1 MKCVSPEISSCSRT
15 VVVSSPPLCPH
26 PSYPAST
33 LALPH
38 LQLVSTSVH
47 SKYLLKASL
56 LPEVNL
62 RPTAHTSMPHSDHSP
77 PPQPSEAFADLP
89 SFPDNI
95 PTAPLLRISL
105 SKLLASDAYEQ
116 ERCWQACQELGFFYL
131 DLRSDNGEALLEDV
145 DHLFHLMETFYDLP
159 VSEKVKY
166 DFKSKGSYFGYKGY
180 GEGIIDAKGTRDRNE
195 FYNISKDDVLS
206 LSGRLPCPEVLDG
219 EEKRALFKSYIER
232 SHAICSTIIAL
243 VSKRLP
249 LSQKANDDGGLEA
262 VHRLRAASGDQI
274 RFVRA
279 PPQEST
285 TKGVALGEHT
295 DFGSVTV
302 LFNRLGGL
310 QVRLPEHMSAVSP
323 EQDGASE
330 TEKRLC
336 EDGWCYVKPLPGH
349 CIVNLGDALVK
360 FSNGRLRSNIHRVV
374 APPGP
379 QGEVTRYSLV
389 YFCRPEDK
397 VILRSLVE
405 GGEQEEEGVTAKE
418 WILRRALGR
427 REPGGW
433 EKSGGT
439 EEGSMRKGGMRV

>member
-1 MKCVSPEISSCSRT
+1 M
-15 VVVSSPPLCPH
+15 
-26 PSYPAST
+26 
-33 LALPH
+33 
-38 LQLVSTSVH
+38 STSVH
-47 SKYLLKASL
+47 LRYLLKASS
-56 LPEVNL
+56 LPDVNL
-62 RPTAHTSMPHSDHSP
+62 KPTTHISMPHSDHSP
-77 PPQPSEAFADLP
+77 SPQPSEAFADLP
-89 SFPDNI
+89 FFPDNV

-105 SKLLASDAYEQ
+105 SKLLAADTDEQ

-131 DLRSDNGEALLEDV
+131 DLRGDSGEALLEDA
-145 DHLFHLMETFYDLP
+145 DQLFQLMRTFYELP

-195 FYNISKDDVLS
+195 FYNVSKDDALGLS
-206 LSGRLPCPEVLDG
+206 ERLPCPDGLDG
-219 EEKRALFKSYIER
+219 EEKRALFRDYIER
-232 SHAICSTIIAL
+232 SHAICSTIIDL
-243 VSKRLP
+243 VSNRLP
-249 LSQKANDDGGLEA
+249 LSQTAKDDGGLEA
-262 VHRLRAASGDQI
+262 VHRLRATSGDQI

-310 QVRLPEHMSAVSP
+310 QVRLPEYMSAVP
-323 EQDGASE
+323 PAQDGASE

-360 FSNGRLRSNIHRVV
+360 FSSGRLRSNIHRVV
-374 APPGP
+374 APPGR
-379 QGEVTRYSLV
+379 QGEVMRYSLV
-389 YFCRPEDK
+389 YFCRPEDD
-397 VILRSLVE
+397 VVLRSLVE

-427 REPGGW
+427 RESGGW

-439 EEGSMRKGGMRV
+439 EEGSMRRGGMRV